1 MALHGLLTTTLNM
14 GEGCMTVH
22 NGPYK
27 VRIKDDC
34 KTLSTSHVIH
44 ILASIQANVLCSISP
59 KMMMSFFKNDIAQVN
74 GILNNGFPGHQKEY
88 HILGRLL
95 DD

>member
-34 KTLSTSHVIH
+34 KTLSTSPVTH

-59 KMMMSFFKNDIAQVN
+59 KNDDE
-74 GILNNGFPGHQKEY
+74 LLQK
-88 HILGRLL
+88 
-95 DD
+95 

>member
-1 MALHGLLTTTLNM
+1 MAGHAVYRDDKAVMALHGLLTTTLNM

-27 VRIKDDC
+27 VSIKDDC
-34 KTLSTSHVIH
+34 KTLSTSPVIH

-59 KMMMSFFKNDIAQVN
+59 KNDDE
-74 GILNNGFPGHQKEY
+74 LLQK
-88 HILGRLL
+88 
-95 DD
+95 